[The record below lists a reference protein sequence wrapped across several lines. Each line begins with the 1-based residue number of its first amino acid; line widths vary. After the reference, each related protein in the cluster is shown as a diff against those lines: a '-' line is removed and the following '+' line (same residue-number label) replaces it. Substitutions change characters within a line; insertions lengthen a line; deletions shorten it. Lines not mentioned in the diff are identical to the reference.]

1 MYRIFSFIFFAFA
14 FVLTSC
20 ETNMAIVNNVDEREA
35 NEIVVFLAS
44 KGIKAEK
51 IQGADTGIPTGGAS
65 ALTYSIMV
73 DGSKATEAMSLL
85 NQFGLPRKKG
95 TSLLELFAKQGLM
108 SSDKEETIRFQAGLA
123 EQLKNTIRK
132 IDGIIDADVQISFP
146 VEEPIPGEKP
156 PKITAAVYVKH
167 QGIFENPNEHLE
179 SKIKRLVSGSIS
191 GLDYDSVAV
200 ISDRSRFTEV
210 SLGSS
215 KELISSK
222 NRKGDL
228 VSIWSIVMTKSSLG
242 KFRGILFFLIFLV
255 LFFGTLLGWI
265 LYHNYPSL
273 AKKLQI
279 KNLIPKRKKPS

>member
-1 MYRIFSFIFFAFA
+1 
-14 FVLTSC
+14 
-20 ETNMAIVNNVDEREA
+20 
-35 NEIVVFLAS
+35 
-44 KGIKAEK
+44 
-51 IQGADTGIPTGGAS
+51 
-65 ALTYSIMV
+65 MV